1 MQPQQ
6 RPTPLPFPPLLLD
19 VPQKASPPMAPFV
32 AVVFKEHRYED
43 GAPKTWYVAQMDQ
56 VTRSHGRVQL
66 LREGY
71 GVVFDVPDE
80 EVERVSTID
89 KDRSLPSVHASPW
102 RPG

>member
-6 RPTPLPFPPLLLD
+6 QPTPPLLLD
-19 VPQKASPPMAPFV
+19 VPQKGSPPTAPCV

-43 GAPKTWYVAQMDQ
+43 GAPKTWDVAQIDQ

-80 EVERVSTID
+80 EAERVSTID
-89 KDRSLPSVHASPW
+89 KDRALPSVHASPW
-102 RPG
+102 RPR

>member
-1 MQPQQ
+1 
-6 RPTPLPFPPLLLD
+6 
-19 VPQKASPPMAPFV
+19 
-32 AVVFKEHRYED
+32 VFKEHRYED
-43 GAPKTWYVAQMDQ
+43 GAPKTWYFTHIDQ

-80 EVERVSTID
+80 EVERVYTID
-89 KDRSLPSVHASPW
+89 KDRALPSVHASPW